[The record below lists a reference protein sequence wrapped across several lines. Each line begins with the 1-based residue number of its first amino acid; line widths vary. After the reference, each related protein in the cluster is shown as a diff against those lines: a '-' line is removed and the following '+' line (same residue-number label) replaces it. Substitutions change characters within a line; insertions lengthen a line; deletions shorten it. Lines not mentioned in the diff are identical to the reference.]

1 MAKLTNSNTNGTS
14 FHQVTFKAT
23 VNQLILTLGE
33 PHWVYNT
40 GEEKVNFEWNMET
53 EEGDVFTAYDWKEY
67 KVLDLDEVI
76 EWHIGAHS
84 KSVSNVAKE
93 ELEKVLNTYVK

>member
-1 MAKLTNSNTNGTS
+1 MAKLTNQNANGTS
-14 FHQVTFKAT
+14 FHGVTFKAT
-23 VNQLILTLGE
+23 VNQLISVLGE
-33 PHWVYNT
+33 PHWVDNT
-40 GEEKVNFEWNMET
+40 GEDKVNFDFVFET